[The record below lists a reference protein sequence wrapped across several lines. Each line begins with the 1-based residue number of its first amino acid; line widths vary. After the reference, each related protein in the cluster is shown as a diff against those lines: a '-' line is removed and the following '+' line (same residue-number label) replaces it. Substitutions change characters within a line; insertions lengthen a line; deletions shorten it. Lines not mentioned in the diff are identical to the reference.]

1 MPAHA
6 GEARGEGHPTP
17 ALREL
22 EPLGAAGAAARL
34 LVTTQQP
41 TGLRRCSLPTAAASA
56 RIPHIGGQLPPAFSR
71 HFRRERVHGP
81 RTTTPTLPRA
91 PGPLVPSRFRSFASL
106 PRLDRFVLGISRS
119 TVQSRPLTC
128 WEVDADASGLRGV
141 ATTSHVTARWRRRG
155 SWFWVVASEE
165 PRRFLLSGRR
175 GRSARLVPAA
185 ARSPA
190 LGVCPGSGLLLS
202 RWARGSPG
210 DPAAGVLRRPPGEEG
225 GHPASPASCAC
236 GVREAAAARPG
247 GAAPVRGCGRASAR
261 ECERQ
266 RPTPEGAKTTA
277 GPWLPLPGACFLL
290 AAAVAPALPCFLS
303 MLSRYI
309 WKYDQRP

>member
-22 EPLGAAGAAARL
+22 EPLGAAGAAARR
-34 LVTTQQP
+34 LVSTQQR
-41 TGLRRCSLPTAAASA
+41 TGLRRCSLLTAAASA
-56 RIPHIGGQLPPAFSR
+56 RIPHLGGQLPPAFSR
-71 HFRRERVHGP
+71 HFRRERVHGR

-91 PGPLVPSRFRSFASL
+91 AGPLVPSRFRSFASL
-106 PRLDRFVLGISRS
+106 PRLGRFVLGISRS
-119 TVQSRPLTC
+119 AVQSEPLTC

-141 ATTSHVTARWRRRG
+141 ATASHVTARWRRRG

-190 LGVCPGSGLLLS
+190 LGVCPGRGCCWHGGL
-202 RWARGSPG
+202 G
-210 DPAAGVLRRPPGEEG
+210 GVPVIPLQVSCVGRPEG

-277 GPWLPLPGACFLL
+277 GPRLPLPGACFLL